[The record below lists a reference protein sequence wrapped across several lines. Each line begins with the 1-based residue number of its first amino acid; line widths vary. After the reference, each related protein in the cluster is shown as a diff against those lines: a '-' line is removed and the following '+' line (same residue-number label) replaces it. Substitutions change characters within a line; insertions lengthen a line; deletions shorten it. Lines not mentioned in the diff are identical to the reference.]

1 MSEVF
6 AQPHQRIQQAPN
18 PETISK
24 MLDENHQIVSAISE
38 HFNKGRMPDT
48 LELQKQLHRNLV
60 YLTCLAYPNKP
71 LNEVQTLIPVIGTYF
86 IHVL

>member
-6 AQPHQRIQQAPN
+6 AQPHQRIQPAPN

-24 MLDENHQIVSAISE
+24 MLDENTQLVSAISE
-38 HFNKGRMPDT
+38 HFNKGRMQDT

-71 LNEVQTLIPVIGTYF
+71 INEVHNLIPVIF
-86 IHVL
+86 ILMHFI